1 MKTALSLVAIL
12 LFTSAVIYAENPTPI
27 TAAVLDFQTSGESL
41 RDKGAEVAA
50 LLGADLTSSEN
61 IFLVERAELV
71 KILSEQELGL
81 SGNVTPQSAA
91 AVGQLTGAK
100 VLISGRVFRAGDN
113 NLIVAKVMSAE
124 TGRVYAE
131 TVSFAEPS
139 QIQSATAELGKKVRS
154 ILETKSG
161 TLLAKPETFEERIA
175 RLKKVVEGKKLPTVS
190 VKVTEQHLSGP
201 VIDPAVETEMRKVL
215 QALGFDVIASSESGR
230 TAEFAITGEA
240 FSEAAGRRA
249 GLVSCRSRA
258 EVQVTNT
265 ATGKVVLSD
274 RQVSVAVDVAEAVA
288 GKRALENAALGLLDR
303 IVPTLVSQ

>member
-1 MKTALSLVAIL
+1 MKTTLRFLSLIL
-12 LFTSAVIYAENPTPI
+12 CMTTAALADNPQPI
-27 TAAVLDFQTSGESL
+27 TAAILDFQTSGESL

-61 IFLVERAELV
+61 VFLVERAELA

-124 TGRVYAE
+124 TGRLYAE

-139 QIQSATAELGKKVRS
+139 QIQSATADLGKKVKA
-154 ILETKSG
+154 ILETKTG
-161 TLLAKPETFEERIA
+161 TLLAKPETFEERIE
-175 RLKKVVEGKKLPTVS
+175 RLKKVVAGKKLPSVS
-190 VKVTEQHLSGP
+190 VKVAEQHLSGP

-215 QALGFDVIASSESGR
+215 QALGFDVIVSSESGR
-230 TAEFAITGEA
+230 TAEYAITGEA
-240 FSEAAGRRA
+240 FSEAGGRRG

-258 EVQVTNT
+258 EVQVTDT
-265 ATGKVVLSD
+265 STGKVVLSD
-274 RQVSVAVDVAEAVA
+274 RQVSVAVDVAEAIA

-303 IVPTLVSQ
+303 IVPALVAK